1 VWLRSSYP
9 GRFTAGIAH
18 FAACSQGIASGGPVL
33 LDRIT
38 ALGAL
43 GERALLLPTEPSA
56 PSPLFRGTFSAG
68 QQLAEILQRSRT
80 VDYQSVIDF
89 VQFVWYDPCR
99 TIERETLCDQA
110 YGWSLSLDFARE
122 AKPMGRQLRTAAR
135 ANEAWRPAD
144 DEPE

>member
-1 VWLRSSYP
+1 MWLRSSYP

-18 FAACSQGIASGGPVL
+18 YEACSQGIASDGPVL

-68 QQLAEILQRSRT
+68 HQLAGILQRSRT
-80 VDYQSVIDF
+80 VDYQSAIDF
-89 VQFVWYDPCR
+89 AQFVWYDPCR
-99 TIERETLCDQA
+99 AIERETLCDQVF
-110 YGWSLSLDFARE
+110 GWSLSLDFATRS
-122 AKPMGRQLRTAAR
+122 K
-135 ANEAWRPAD
+135 AD
-144 DEPE
+144 G